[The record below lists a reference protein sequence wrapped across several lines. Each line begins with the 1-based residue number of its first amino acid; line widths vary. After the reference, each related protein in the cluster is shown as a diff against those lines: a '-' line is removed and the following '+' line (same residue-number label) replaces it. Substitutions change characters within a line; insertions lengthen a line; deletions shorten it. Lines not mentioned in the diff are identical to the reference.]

1 MERSPGSSSR
11 TGPGGGPR
19 RARTVGGA
27 RLAGLLLCAVL
38 LALGTQAAT
47 AQPRAG
53 EYQVKAAFLF
63 NFTLF
68 TDWPQ
73 AAFAGPAAPLA
84 ICILGDDPFGS
95 FLDDTVRGERV
106 AGRDL
111 VVRRYREVGE
121 IEDCQVVFVSRSQ
134 SRQLAHVLASLA
146 GRSIL
151 TVSDIADFAQRGGMI
166 CLAEDARHLRLRINL
181 EAAQAAGLTISA
193 KVLRIAEVVRG
204 VGRTGM
210 EEVGHIRYAAP

>member
-1 MERSPGSSSR
+1 MARSPGSSSR
-11 TGPGGGPR
+11 MRTAQGPR
-19 RARTVGGA
+19 PTRKLRAMRLGGW
-27 RLAGLLLCAVL
+27 LLCALL
-38 LALGTQAAT
+38 LAPGTRGT

-73 AAFAGPAAPLA
+73 AAFADPAAPLS

-95 FLDDTVRGERV
+95 FLDDTVRGERI

-111 VVRRYREVGE
+111 VVRRYRDAG
-121 IEDCQVVFVSRSQ
+121 DTAGCQVVFVSRSE
-134 SRQLAHVLASLA
+134 SRQLGHVLASLA

-166 CLAEDARHLRLRINL
+166 CLAEQDQHLRLRINL
-181 EAAQAAGLTISA
+181 DAAQAAGLTISA

-204 VGRTGM
+204 AGHTGREDIGR
-210 EEVGHIRYAAP
+210 VRYAAP